1 MDDGY
6 GLEGALESFR
16 MMYWMS
22 NFEVV
27 VEWEN

>member
-6 GLEGALESFR
+6 ELKGALVGFR

-22 NFEVV
+22 SFEVV
-27 VEWEN
+27 AEWEF

>member
-16 MMYWMS
+16 TMYWMS
-22 NFEVV
+22 SLKVV
-27 VEWEN
+27 VEWKN